1 MIYQQFKDK
10 KLSWL
15 GMGGMRLPKTAPD
28 GPIDE
33 VKARELIEHAYK
45 SGVNYYDTA
54 YFYHGGES
62 ERVIGE
68 ILNQFPRDT
77 WYLADKMPGNFM
89 RYLDNGKVAV
99 DGVGDMKTKEIDHVS
114 EIFEFQLEKCG
125 VDYFDFYL
133 LHNVSENTYDIYT
146 DDKLA
151 MVEYLVK
158 EKKAGRIKH
167 FGFSAHG
174 RAETI
179 ESFLKY
185 TEGLGLL
192 NEIEFCMI
200 QCNYLDWTLQ
210 EASKKHEVLTRY
222 GIPVFIM
229 EPVRGGK
236 LCSLTGDAAEM
247 LKAAR
252 PNDPQVAWAFRF
264 LQSLEN
270 TPVLISGMSS
280 MEQLKENLT
289 FFEKEDPLT
298 AADQAVLDKVVG
310 TIAEL
315 APCTACRY
323 CMDACPKALNI
334 PVLLSL
340 YNEAGYEVSWTIKA
354 TLKTLEEGKLPAACI
369 ACGLCNPLCPQNID
383 IPEALKKFN
392 GLLEAAQQ

>member
-1 MIYQQFKDK
+1 MIYKQFKDK

-15 GMGGMRLPKTAPD
+15 GMGGMRLPKVTPD

-33 VKARELIEHAYK
+33 PKARELIEQAYK
-45 SGVNYYDTA
+45 NGINYYDTA

-68 ILNQFPRDT
+68 ILSQFPRDT

-99 DGVGDMKTKEIDHVS
+99 DGVGDMKTKEINHVS
-114 EIFEFQLEKCG
+114 EIFEFQLNKCG

-146 DDKLA
+146 DEKLE
-151 MVEYLVK
+151 MVKYLVK

-167 FGFSAHG
+167 LGFSAHG

-179 ESFLKY
+179 ENFLKY

-192 NEIEFCMI
+192 SEMEFCMI

-210 EASKKHEVLTRY
+210 EAGKKHEVLTKY

-236 LCSLTGDAAEM
+236 LCSLTGEAADM

-252 PNDPQVAWAFRF
+252 PNDPQAAWAFRF

-270 TPVLISGMSS
+270 TPVLISGMST
-280 MEQLKENLT
+280 MEQLNENLK

-298 AADQAVLDKVVG
+298 AADQAVLDKVVE

-334 PVLLSL
+334 PLLLSL
-340 YNEAGYEVSWTIKA
+340 YNEAAYEVSWTVKA
-354 TLKTLEEGKLPAACI
+354 TLRTLAEDKLPKACI

-383 IPEALKKFN
+383 IPDALKKFSE
-392 GLLEAAQQ
+392 LLVEKE